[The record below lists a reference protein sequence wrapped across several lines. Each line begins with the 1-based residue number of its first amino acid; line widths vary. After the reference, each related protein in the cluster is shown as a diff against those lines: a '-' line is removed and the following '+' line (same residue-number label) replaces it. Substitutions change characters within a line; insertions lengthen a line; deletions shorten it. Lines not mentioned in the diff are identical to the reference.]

1 MNHKAGMS
9 NSIVLF
15 TQIHTHKKKK
25 KGKKTLAEEDIKA
38 VL

>member
-9 NSIVLF
+9 NNIVLF
-15 TQIHTHKKKK
+15 TQIHTHTKKKE
-25 KGKKTLAEEDIKA
+25 KKTLAEEDIKA